1 MVKRMKKEQTINQYR
16 KGVLLTMLGLSIAI
30 VVTGTLFLMNGLA
43 IQNATEQ
50 RARNWLLDVS
60 DQIATLVD
68 SRISQSVESMNII
81 RDSAVLLDEESLP
94 EFLARKASVS
104 GFDELYL
111 AAHQTHQDDT
121 GAVQCP

>member
-1 MVKRMKKEQTINQYR
+1 MVKRMKKGQTINQYR

-60 DQIATLVD
+60 VAGEIMG
-68 SRISQSVESMNII
+68 RE
-81 RDSAVLLDEESLP
+81 
-94 EFLARKASVS
+94 
-104 GFDELYL
+104 
-111 AAHQTHQDDT
+111 
-121 GAVQCP
+121 